1 MRGVRRVALAL
12 LCASVASA
20 ALAITPEEFAAMDP
34 EQALQVPADEAIGV
48 FGWKRQEFLFVLENA
63 LIDLRYLYRA
73 PTGKSSKELTAAV
86 KAFQRDRG
94 MQQSGR
100 LSVAEFMDLVRRGNE
115 FWQAPVF
122 PGPLQVDATPERV
135 SVQGSWQPETVPER
149 DPVQASSVRCYR
161 SAGMCSMV
169 TAKLLMADEEGGMF
183 HNSAADLD
191 VHARDFKIT
200 QWTDA
205 GVVAEESTMC
215 VTYTLTIDA
224 AAQAASLE
232 GRRSGG
238 EKCGAASAPP
248 RRYRLIGGY
257 ESAAPYWAARQA
269 RLLQLR
275 SQAFQQAIARI
286 QQRKK

>member
-12 LCASVASA
+12 LLMSAGSA
-20 ALAITPEEFAAMDP
+20 ALAMTPEQFAAMDP

-48 FGWKRQEFLFVLENA
+48 FGWKRQDFLFVLENA

-73 PTGKSSKELTAAV
+73 PTGKPSKALTDAV

-94 MQQSGR
+94 VKQSGR

-122 PGPLQVDATPERV
+122 PGPLQVDASSERV
-135 SVQGSWQPETVPER
+135 SIQGSWQPETVPER

-161 SAGMCSMV
+161 AAGLCSMV
-169 TAKLLMADEEGGMF
+169 TAKLLMADDDGGMF

-191 VHARDFKIT
+191 VHARDFKIA
-200 QWTDA
+200 QWSEA

-215 VTYTLTIDA
+215 VNYTLTIDIA
-224 AAQAASLE
+224 GRSATLE

-238 EKCGAASAPP
+238 DKCGATSAPP
-248 RRYRLIGGY
+248 RRYKLIGGY

-275 SQAFQQAIARI
+275 SHAFQQAIARI
-286 QQRKK
+286 QQKKK